1 MALRMQRRYFKEMR
15 LQQLRGL
22 CELARRGSFAAAAS
36 ALRISRPAIWQQIR
50 ALEQEFDATLVQRRG
65 RKAELTEDGR
75 LLLEIVS
82 PLVASFAGVRT
93 AFQDRK
99 DRLVRHLV
107 VATTA
112 SLLANELRQPLREYR
127 QRYANVQLTVMDRP
141 SPGGM
146 AMLEEGQADLAILAY
161 LDEERRH
168 PLMEYEPLFAKTFVL
183 ACRRDHPLAQ
193 RRTLRLPDL
202 LRYPLVLASAGSTS
216 RRRVDR
222 VLREHGLLNDCQIAL
237 DTTNGALLTN
247 YVELGL
253 GISVLPLSEQHPAR
267 RTLHVRSLARWFGAE
282 ATAIV
287 RRKGEP
293 ELSHVA
299 GFRETIRQSLMKPET
314 EAASS

>member
-1 MALRMQRRYFKEMR
+1 MQRRYFKEMR

-36 ALRISRPAIWQQIR
+36 ALHISRPAIWQQIR
-50 ALEQEFDATLVQRRG
+50 ALEQEFAATLVQRRG
-65 RKAELTEDGR
+65 RRAELTEDGR
-75 LLLEIVS
+75 VLLEIVS
-82 PLVASFAGVRT
+82 PLVASFAAVRT

-99 DRLVRHLV
+99 DQLVRHLV

-112 SLLANELRQPLREYR
+112 SLLAHELRQPLREYR
-127 QRYANVQLTVMDRP
+127 QRFANVQLTVMDRP

-146 AMLEEGQADLAILAY
+146 ALLEEGQADLAVLAH

-168 PLMEYEPLFAKTFVL
+168 PLMEYEPLFAHPFVL
-183 ACRRDHPLAQ
+183 ACRRDHPLA
-193 RRTLRLPDL
+193 RRRSLRLPDL
-202 LRYPLVLASAGSTS
+202 VRYPLVLASAGSTS
-216 RRRVDR
+216 RRRFDR
-222 VLREHGLLNDCQIAL
+222 VMREHGLLQECRIAL

-253 GISVLPLSEQHPAR
+253 GISVLPLSDKHPAR
-267 RTLHVRSLARWFGAE
+267 RTLHVRLLARWFGSE
-282 ATAIV
+282 AAAIV

-299 GFRETIRQSLMKPET
+299 GFRDILRHGLMRPGT
-314 EAASS
+314 EAVSS